1 LDRFDPTTESFTH
14 YRLDPAVNTPVTVV
28 QITQDQAGTL
38 WLATDNGLYGLDSG
52 TARVTHHYL
61 HDPQNPLS
69 LSSNN
74 VRYAAE
80 DRKGRI
86 WVTDGSDTLE
96 QFDRRT
102 GNVNV
107 RFTLASSVRE
117 FSFHEDATGI
127 LWTYSSEGPFASLDP
142 DSGELTYYSFYDE
155 RSKTPLAVNV
165 TSMLQDKDGALWF
178 GTMREGLLKFDS
190 DHRMA
195 ICYRHQ
201 PASAQSLAEDNV
213 IALTQDDEGNIWVGM
228 HASAPNFFS
237 NRRPA
242 FRPLLGDNVS
252 PNSLG
257 ERLINFIYE
266 DRKGTLWVATPGAL
280 LGINSKNG
288 KYRSYHPPGGLTGDI
303 VAITEDRAGTLWVG
317 TIGHG
322 LNRFNPDTG
331 RFTAYRHNPA
341 DPSSLSNDAVD
352 RLYVDRKGTIWVATW
367 DGLNRFDPASG
378 RFVVFRNTS
387 PSQAYP
393 VYGIAEDQGGA
404 LWLGGNSGLQYFD
417 PDTGKFTVYQHRLD
431 DPSSIS
437 DNRVF
442 SIYVDQSG
450 TVWIA
455 TEDGLDKLE
464 SPKRNL
470 HSLLRQGWIA
480 QQSSEWY
487 PGRRSRPHV
496 DQHYKRFVGVRSRGE
511 NLHQLFSR

>member
-1 LDRFDPTTESFTH
+1 MAAKVSPSRLRGHATPDSYRFCCRGSMKSAHQNGASRNPGVACRRSLPGFLLVLSILLGDVCGAQRVTQKASALNVSASVKKVHVNPRIVRINVRDGDDIRFNQLSTGEGLSQTRVSQIVQDSRGFMWFGTQYGLNRYDGYEFKVFTPNPSQENSLSGAYIYALFNDRSGMLWIGCGQYLDRFDPTTESFTH

-102 GNVNV
+102 GNVNL

-127 LWTYSSEGPFASLDP
+127 LWIYSSEGPFASLDP

-155 RSKTPLAVNV
+155 RSKTPLEVNV
-165 TSMLQDKDGALWF
+165 TSMLQDKDGALWL
-178 GTMREGLLKFDS
+178 GTMREGLLKFDP

-201 PASAQSLAEDNV
+201 PASPQSLADDNV

-237 NRRPA
+237 NRRPV

-280 LGINSKNG
+280 L
-288 KYRSYHPPGGLTGDI
+288 
-303 VAITEDRAGTLWVG
+303 
-317 TIGHG
+317 
-322 LNRFNPDTG
+322 
-331 RFTAYRHNPA
+331 
-341 DPSSLSNDAVD
+341 
-352 RLYVDRKGTIWVATW
+352 
-367 DGLNRFDPASG
+367 
-378 RFVVFRNTS
+378 
-387 PSQAYP
+387 
-393 VYGIAEDQGGA
+393 
-404 LWLGGNSGLQYFD
+404 
-417 PDTGKFTVYQHRLD
+417 
-431 DPSSIS
+431 
-437 DNRVF
+437 
-442 SIYVDQSG
+442 
-450 TVWIA
+450 
-455 TEDGLDKLE
+455 
-464 SPKRNL
+464 
-470 HSLLRQGWIA
+470 
-480 QQSSEWY
+480 
-487 PGRRSRPHV
+487 
-496 DQHYKRFVGVRSRGE
+496 
-511 NLHQLFSR
+511 